1 MFWTFLIGFAVLYL
15 TQTVLGLRQSKN
27 FADTFTAMRRRGK
40 VALGKKQGLLVAGA
54 LVLFLLDDAGH
65 IVEGR
70 KLSGVTVLSR
80 FKTFD
85 AYNGLQLADLFY
97 ACFAGAVQRDVQL
110 GPQASCAV
118 VVGDLG
124 PCCAEG
130 FNETH
135 VVNGF
140 DKQPVPQL
148 EDGALSPTLNNVFH
162 CHEVVFKHFQCKFKA
177 AAEVAVH
184 DALAHP
190 CFAGD

>member
-85 AYNGLQLADLFY
+85 VYNGLQLADLAPEGDRRFSKPLR
-97 ACFAGAVQRDVQL
+97 GAVANARDNYRTL
-110 GPQASCAV
+110 LAGKKPLDPPGPLAQISLAAGRLV
-118 VVGDLG
+118 RRR
-124 PCCAEG
+124 
-130 FNETH
+130 
-135 VVNGF
+135 
-140 DKQPVPQL
+140 PV
-148 EDGALSPTLNNVFH
+148 AT
-162 CHEVVFKHFQCKFKA
+162 A
-177 AAEVAVH
+177 
-184 DALAHP
+184 
-190 CFAGD
+190 